1 MGWRHSRGTPRILV
15 GQVLMAVAYR
25 AGALTTAGALALVA
39 AGCSLNEF
47 VTTCLPPSQ
56 GARALLEC
64 ADPGGSDREAVL
76 FLVGDAGY
84 VPCAQNPVLQDMR
97 ARVDALSDRGVPV
110 MVLYLGD
117 NVYEEGVRADHL
129 EEDLELLH
137 AQVSVV
143 EENVAR
149 ARFVPG
155 NHDWANTNSAVGR
168 SRLKA
173 QESALRDNSVAL
185 GAVGSDTFPMVPE
198 AGCPGPRRVDIRNRA
213 GALLARVLA
222 VDSQWWIADAAANPE
237 CASQSKE
244 DVVRRLRS
252 ELAAAGDTQV
262 VLAAHHPLVSG
273 GPHGGNGEMLSG
285 LAYRARLLNQDMGS
299 AAYREYFRA
308 MESLVPSSRVP
319 LIFAAGHD
327 HSLQVHEL
335 SGNRGGGPG
344 GAGWHHLVSGSA
356 SKRTAVRGIERE
368 GVETLFA
375 ASLPGYM
382 RLDFRSGG
390 RIQLSVVAGCTDAG
404 ADGVGEGAAD
414 RSDAAFDT
422 LAICETDQGFRTI
435 FSKPIR

>member
-1 MGWRHSRGTPRILV
+1 MEWWHSRSTPRLLV
-15 GQVLMAVAYR
+15 SQVLTAAGYR
-25 AGALTTAGALALVA
+25 AGALMTAGTLALVV

-47 VTTCLPPSQ
+47 VTTCPSSSP
-56 GARALLEC
+56 GVRVPVEC
-64 ADPGGSDREAVL
+64 ADPGGVDREAVL

-84 VPCAQNPVLQDMR
+84 VPFAQNPVLQDMR
-97 ARVDALSDRGVPV
+97 ARVNALSDRGVSV

-155 NHDWANTNSAVGR
+155 NHDWANTNNAVGR

-173 QESALRDNSVAL
+173 QESALRDDSVAL
-185 GAVGSDTFPMVPE
+185 RAMGGDTFPMVPE

-213 GALLARVLA
+213 GAPLARVLA

-252 ELAAAGDTQV
+252 ELAAAGDTQI

-285 LAYRARLLNQDMGS
+285 LTYRARLSNQDMSS
-299 AAYREYFRA
+299 AAYREYLSA
-308 MESLVPSSRVP
+308 MDSLVASIRVP
-319 LIFAAGHD
+319 VIFAAGHD

-335 SGNRGGGPG
+335 SGSRGGGPG
-344 GAGWHHLVSGSA
+344 RARWHHLVSGSA

-390 RIQLSVVAGCTDAG
+390 RIQLSVVAGCSDTG
-404 ADGVGEGAAD
+404 ADTV
-414 RSDAAFDT
+414 
-422 LAICETDQGFRTI
+422 AICETDQEFRTI
-435 FSKPIR
+435 FSKSIR

>member
-1 MGWRHSRGTPRILV
+1 MAMG
-15 GQVLMAVAYR
+15 YR
-25 AGALTTAGALALVA
+25 AGALTTAVALALVV

-47 VTTCLPPSQ
+47 VTTCPPPSQ
-56 GARALLEC
+56 GARAPLEC

-84 VPCAQNPVLQDMR
+84 VPFAQNPVLQDMR
-97 ARVDALSDRGVPV
+97 ARVAALSDRGVPV

-143 EENVAR
+143 EGNAAR

-155 NHDWANTNSAVGR
+155 NHDWANTNNTVGR
-168 SRLKA
+168 SRLQA
-173 QESALRDNSVAL
+173 QERALRDDSVAL
-185 GAVGSDTFPMVPE
+185 GAMGSDTFPMVPE

-213 GALLARVLA
+213 GTLLARVLA
-222 VDSQWWIADAAANPE
+222 VDSQWWIADAAANPA
-237 CASQSKE
+237 CKSQSKE

-285 LAYRARLLNQDMGS
+285 LIYGARLMNQDLSS
-299 AAYREYFRA
+299 AAYREYVRA
-308 MESLVPSSRVP
+308 MESLMASSRVP
-319 LIFAAGHD
+319 VIFAAGHD

-335 SGNRGGGPG
+335 SENRDGGPG

-356 SKRTAVRGIERE
+356 SKRTAVRGIERG

-390 RIQLSVVAGCTDAG
+390 RIQLGVVAGCTE

-414 RSDAAFDT
+414 RSDEGFD
-422 LAICETDQGFRTI
+422 AVAVCETDQGFRTI
-435 FSKPIR
+435 FSKRIR